1 MQPPVDIHSDLNAE
15 DDEGQNWAL
24 LRNAVDPS
32 RIRPGAVVRAG
43 TTRYGSVVRVT
54 AVDPDG
60 QATSCNLRATI
71 LRPEPSWRRWPES
84 NRGLCPHGRP
94 SPPCQH

>member
-43 TTRYGSVVRVT
+43 TTRYWSVVRVT

-60 QATSCNLRATI
+60 QIHFVQLAGDDPAARALLATVA
-71 LRPEPSWRRWPES
+71 
-84 NRGLCPHGRP
+84 
-94 SPPCQH
+94 